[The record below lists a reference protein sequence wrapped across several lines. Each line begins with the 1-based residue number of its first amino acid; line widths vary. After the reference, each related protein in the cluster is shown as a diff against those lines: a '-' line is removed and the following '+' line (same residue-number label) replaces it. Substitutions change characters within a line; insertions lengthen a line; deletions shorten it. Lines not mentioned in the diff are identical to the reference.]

1 MEYTIKPEFVGK
13 TVKIYDRFKGTKTI
27 IVDQLDLSKVKYYQ
41 TIGLKHVFE
50 EVVTTTAPESTVIE
64 YKGIVGPISE
74 SDLSPEFLKAID
86 TPVKKKRTKKFVE
99 RLEEVKQEQDSN
111 NAED

>member
-27 IVDQLDLSKVKYYQ
+27 IVDNLDLSKVKYYQ
-41 TIGLKHVFE
+41 TIGLKHIFD

-64 YKGIVGPISE
+64 YTAVE
-74 SDLSPEFLKAID
+74 DV
-86 TPVKKKRTKKFVE
+86 PVKKKRTKKVT
-99 RLEEVKQEQDSN
+99 QE

>member
-1 MEYTIKPEFVGK
+1 
-13 TVKIYDRFKGTKTI
+13 VKIYDRFKGTQTI
-27 IVDQLDLSKVKYYQ
+27 IVDKLDLSKVKYYQ
-41 TIGLKHVFE
+41 TIGLKHIFE
-50 EVVTTTAPESTVIE
+50 EVVTATASQPIVIE

-99 RLEEVKQEQDSN
+99 RLEEVKQEQESN
-111 NAED
+111 NAEE